1 MQVLIFTVILP
12 ALITTVLAEAKI
24 EITPSYASNT
34 IRKSKGQSF
43 TLHCRYKS
51 ETEISRS
58 DKLELFLDNNP
69 NFVSNG
75 LSISQIVDTE
85 AKELRLTAEK
95 KALVMDDGGIYT
107 CKETSKNVS
116 TSVTVQVVDVI
127 VEEVEYNT
135 DQVNLTCKTDFHP
148 LKNKND
154 SYTVTWTKNNT
165 ALNSKRATANGM
177 QLTIDNPVW
186 PEDLGQYECNLHF
199 GDSYLN
205 GEKTE
210 QKVQGTG
217 GLIGQPKIKDFKS
230 SKNVVQGDNMV
241 LKCPVSGYP
250 YPVVTWYKDDNPID
264 TSVSRVNTETFDY
277 VKNAKL
283 IIYTLDFSDKGKYK
297 CYVNSTHSGFNNTE
311 AVIDIKVKDRLA
323 ALWPFL
329 GIVAEVIVL
338 CLIIFIYE
346 KKRSKEM
353 ENEDDIPDEK
363 VANNKDHKE
372 KDIRQRN
379 VKA

>member
-1 MQVLIFTVILP
+1 MIGISKMQLLIFTVILP

-205 GEKTE
+205 
-210 QKVQGTG
+210 
-217 GLIGQPKIKDFKS
+217 
-230 SKNVVQGDNMV
+230 
-241 LKCPVSGYP
+241 VSGYP